1 MGQKINPFS
10 NRLSLTKAWRSRW
23 FADRG
28 YARRLLE
35 DIHIR
40 QVIEQR
46 YGRLA
51 AIGKI
56 EIKRTV
62 GGQIHSIIHT
72 AKPGIIIGRGGA
84 GLSELRVELEKL
96 LGIPEEKKRKRVPGL
111 PKRPGQTEGNRLKID
126 VVEIKTP
133 ELWARLV
140 AETIAGQIERRIAY
154 RRAIRQALERV
165 MSAGARGIK
174 INAAGRLGGV
184 EISRV
189 EKYTQG
195 SVPLSTFRADIDFGQ
210 ATAQTTYGSIG
221 IKVWIHRGL
230 WQDSDDEE

>member
-10 NRLSLTKAWRSRW
+10 NRLPLTKAWQSRW
-23 FADRG
+23 FGSRD
-28 YARRLLE
+28 YAARLLE
-35 DIHIR
+35 DIRIR
-40 QVIEQR
+40 EIIGRR
-46 YGRLA
+46 YGRQA

-56 EIKRTV
+56 EIKRTI

-84 GLSELRVELEKL
+84 GLAELRVELEKL
-96 LGIPEEKKRKRVPGL
+96 LGITEEKKRKRPTGQV
-111 PKRPGQTEGNRLKID
+111 KRPGQTEGNRLKID

-133 ELWARLV
+133 ELWAQLV
-140 AETIAGQIERRIAY
+140 ADTIASQIERRIAY

-165 MSAGARGIK
+165 MSSGARGIK

-184 EISRV
+184 EISRT

-195 SVPLSTFRADIDFGQ
+195 SVPLSTFRADINFAG

-221 IKVWIHRGL
+221 IKVWIHRGD
-230 WQDSDDEE
+230 WQAPEDEE